1 MVLLGQMI
9 ILFIIMAVGF
19 ACEKRGIIDD
29 YSSKAISAIV
39 INVANP
45 ALVLSAGMTSGEQ
58 VQLKDLGFTAIL
70 AVLLFAA
77 LILIAEIIPRLLGT
91 PKKRYGT
98 YRVMTVFSNIGFMG
112 FPVIAATYGSTALLY
127 ASVFL
132 FPFNLLIYTY
142 GIAMIKSGVNED
154 EEGTKAEVVKSVAAH
169 GAENQNAVATAKR
182 HIQWGKVFNIGV
194 IASIVSIV
202 LYLSGIQFPSFI
214 TSAVSSL
221 SSLTAPLSM
230 MVIGYSIAKMNIKE
244 LFGNVRLLIFA
255 LIKLIA
261 IPVIGILVIR
271 LFVNNSELLGVCF
284 IMLAT
289 PVGSMTAMLAKEY
302 GGDEELASKGVA
314 ITTILSVITMPLV
327 GMLLGV

>member
-29 YSSKAISAIV
+29 YSSKKISGIV

-45 ALVLSAGMTSGEQ
+45 ALVLSAGMASGER
-58 VQLKDLGFTAIL
+58 VPLKDLGFTALL
-70 AVLLFAA
+70 AVLMFVSLM
-77 LILIAEIIPRLLGT
+77 LIAEIIPRLLRA
-91 PKKRYGT
+91 PKRRYGT

-142 GIAMIKSGVNED
+142 GISMIKSGVNEGG
-154 EEGTKAEVVKSVAAH
+154 EGTEAVAA
-169 GAENQNAVATAKR
+169 AKG

-202 LYLSGIQFPSFI
+202 LYLSGIQVPSFI

-261 IPVIGILVIR
+261 IPVIGIVIIR
-271 LFVNNSELLGVCF
+271 FFVSNADLLGVCY

-289 PVGSMTAMLAKEY
+289 PVGSMTAMLAQEY

-314 ITTILSVITMPLV
+314 ITTILSVVTMPLV
-327 GMLLGV
+327 GMLL

>member
-29 YSSKAISAIV
+29 YSSKKISGIV

-45 ALVLSAGMTSGEQ
+45 ALVLSAGMASGER
-58 VQLKDLGFTAIL
+58 VPLKDLGFTALL
-70 AVLLFAA
+70 AVLMFVSLM
-77 LILIAEIIPRLLGT
+77 LIAEIIPRLLRA
-91 PKKRYGT
+91 PKRRYGT
-98 YRVMTVFSNIGFMG
+98 YRVMTVFSNIGFIG

-142 GIAMIKSGVNED
+142 GISMIKSGVNEGG
-154 EEGTKAEVVKSVAAH
+154 EGTEAVAA
-169 GAENQNAVATAKR
+169 AKG

-202 LYLSGIQFPSFI
+202 LYLSGIQVPSFI

-261 IPVIGILVIR
+261 IPVIGIVIIR
-271 LFVNNSELLGVCF
+271 FFVSNADLLGVCY

-289 PVGSMTAMLAKEY
+289 PVGSMTAMLAQEY

-314 ITTILSVITMPLV
+314 ITTILSVVTMPLV

>member
-29 YSSKAISAIV
+29 YSSKKISGIV

-45 ALVLSAGMTSGEQ
+45 ALVLSAGMASGER
-58 VQLKDLGFTAIL
+58 VPLKDLGFTALL
-70 AVLLFAA
+70 AVLMFVSLM
-77 LILIAEIIPRLLGT
+77 LIAEIIPRLLRA
-91 PKKRYGT
+91 PKRRYGT

-142 GIAMIKSGVNED
+142 GISMIKSGVNEGG
-154 EEGTKAEVVKSVAAH
+154 EGTEAVAA
-169 GAENQNAVATAKR
+169 AKG

-202 LYLSGIQFPSFI
+202 LYLSGIQVPSFI

-261 IPVIGILVIR
+261 IPVIGIVIIR
-271 LFVNNSELLGVCF
+271 FFVSNADLLGVCY

-289 PVGSMTAMLAKEY
+289 PVGSMTAMLAQEY

-314 ITTILSVITMPLV
+314 ITTILSVVTMPLV

>member
-29 YSSKAISAIV
+29 YSSKKISGIV

-45 ALVLSAGMTSGEQ
+45 ALVLSAGMASGER
-58 VQLKDLGFTAIL
+58 VPLKDLGFTALL
-70 AVLLFAA
+70 AVLMFVSLM
-77 LILIAEIIPRLLGT
+77 LIAEIIPRLLRA
-91 PKKRYGT
+91 PKRRYGT

-142 GIAMIKSGVNED
+142 GISMIKSGVNEGG
-154 EEGTKAEVVKSVAAH
+154 EGTEAVAA
-169 GAENQNAVATAKR
+169 AKG

-202 LYLSGIQFPSFI
+202 LYLSGIQVPSFI

-261 IPVIGILVIR
+261 IPVIGIVLIR
-271 LFVNNSELLGVCF
+271 SFVANADLLGVCY

-289 PVGSMTAMLAKEY
+289 PVGSMTAMLAQEY

-314 ITTILSVITMPLV
+314 ITTILSVVTMPLV